1 MLTKYAI
8 ILRDLQMINLKFLS
22 ETFGVH
28 QDFEMPI
35 SYLTGVAIIL
45 VLLTIILKIISK
57 IRHDATFR
65 TLLSTLLEAIRISV
79 NHRDG
84 SQPITI
90 HPWLKKLKN
99 YIALFG
105 WSYVCF
111 FLTCFLTLTLIMFI
125 LRSHQIDFI
134 DSFKVLGI
142 QLIIAWM
149 IRFSFIETRIAFCK
163 IRPRT

>member
-1 MLTKYAI
+1 
-8 ILRDLQMINLKFLS
+8 MINLKLLL

-28 QDFEMPI
+28 QDFGMPI

-45 VLLTIILKIISK
+45 ALLTIILKLIWK
-57 IRHDATFR
+57 IRHDATFKALLR
-65 TLLSTLLEAIRISV
+65 TLLETIRISV

-99 YIALFG
+99 YIVLFG

-111 FLTCFLTLTLIMFI
+111 FLSCFFILTVIIFI

-142 QLIIAWM
+142 QLILAWM
-149 IRFSFIETRIAFCK
+149 VRFSFIETRIALCK
-163 IRPRT
+163 IRSST